1 MNDCRENISN
11 RLWRNLAWVT
21 EKKTEADVRL
31 PSPGHCRENNSWLCE
46 SCPGLRVGAWFCC
59 AIIQYLL
66 DDFSIGEKL
75 KTRWIFFWGG
85 GAVTNWTI
93 YLVTKL
99 LFHVYLTKR
108 FKCALA
114 TQIFLW
120 NIRKSFWS
128 AQPSYQYFN
137 SSLKS
142 CFIIVQILWRL
153 SIFIPY

>member
-75 KTRWIFFWGG
+75 KTRWIFFLGG
-85 GAVTNWTI
+85 WSCDKLNHLFSNKTSLPCISHKKVQMCTGYTDFPLK
-93 YLVTKL
+93 YKEEFLKCSTK
-99 LFHVYLTKR
+99 
-108 FKCALA
+108 
-114 TQIFLW
+114 
-120 NIRKSFWS
+120 
-128 AQPSYQYFN
+128 
-137 SSLKS
+137 
-142 CFIIVQILWRL
+142 L
-153 SIFIPY
+153 SIF